1 MRKWILGSLL
11 NALILTL
18 CTAVLADTACDPWAA
33 QKEALKAAG
42 RETETMLAGW
52 DCWKG
57 NTPWASV
64 MLVRAGDTA
73 QLTVLEIG
81 EKGKWTIVAC
91 SDTIP
96 SDFITEAAIKGSW
109 DTSWPDTEGTGYF
122 SLTMEQ
128 LIPAKAYGE
137 KAVYQA

>member
-1 MRKWILGSLL
+1 MKKWILVLLL
-11 NALILTL
+11 NAFILTL
-18 CTAVLADTACDPWAA
+18 CTAVLADTAYDPWAA

-42 RETETMLAGW
+42 RETEVVLAGW

-81 EKGKWTIVAC
+81 EDGKWTIVAC

-96 SDFITEAAIKGSW
+96 YASACVHSTDGETEAGRLGGLPVLLGPI
-109 DTSWPDTEGTGYF
+109 
-122 SLTMEQ
+122 
-128 LIPAKAYGE
+128 
-137 KAVYQA
+137 